1 MPSISPRSFVKAKG
15 MMKPVLLAAAAFAA
29 AAMPAH
35 AAPARTVTIVID
47 KMKFGPAP
55 AGVRVGDTILW
66 VNRDFFRHSATA
78 ADHGFDLE
86 LNSKQAGRIVLRRA
100 GAIAF
105 ACKYHPAMKGVIQVA
120 R

>member
-1 MPSISPRSFVKAKG
+1 MG
-15 MMKPVLLAAAAFAA
+15 MIRPALLAAAALAV

-35 AAPARTVTIVID
+35 AAPARTVTIFID
-47 KMKFGPAP
+47 KMKFGPVP
-55 AGVRVGDTILW
+55 AGLRVGDTVQW

-78 ADHGFDLE
+78 ADRSFDVDM
-86 LNSKQAGRIVLRRA
+86 NPKQAGKVVLRHA

-105 ACKYHPAMKGVIQVA
+105 TCKYHPAMKGVIQVA